1 MTMRPRGLAAAVTLL
16 SAATTAYEILVV
28 RLLAV
33 EQFHHFASMVI
44 GVALLGSGMSGTLAA
59 LLPPANSL
67 GAAARVRWAAA
78 ITAAALVASP
88 WATHAVRVEPT
99 QLAWDGAQW
108 ARLAALVVALAL
120 PFATGA
126 LATLTAFTV
135 EPERAGRLYGASF
148 AGGALGVALAIATLF
163 ALPPGQ
169 ALAVPP
175 LLGALGAL
183 WLCHTGALGLMGAGS
198 LAAAVLFITP
208 LWSLQL
214 TPYKSLPQLRAL
226 PGAQVV
232 AEETSP
238 LGWVMALQA
247 PSFRFAPG
255 LSLEYRGGFPAQTAL
270 LVDGDVAGVA
280 TDLRSAD
287 AAELAEALPTA
298 LPWALGPWRRVLLIG
313 VGSGLELKAA
323 LGHGA
328 EKVVTL
334 ELNPALLRL
343 SRKLAPPD
351 TVEAQ
356 RIEDRAGD
364 ARGELAQ
371 PGEPF
376 DLITLT
382 PAVGYGASIAGVRA
396 LDEDFLH
403 TVDAYEL
410 YLRRL
415 ATGGVLSVTNW
426 LSVPPRESVRT
437 ILTAAEALRR
447 VTGSASHGLLVA
459 RSWGTVTVLARPAGY
474 TPGELARL
482 RDFAR
487 QRSLDLDWPLEVS
500 GDTEPFHAID
510 DPALREAA
518 AAAVTSPR
526 EAARFAG
533 ASAFDVAP
541 VDDARPYPHHFVRPG
556 SMLAFLRSARGT
568 WLPFAEW
575 GPIAITAT
583 FVQAVLVSLLLLLA
597 PAAIWARRTTT
608 TVSLPVLIGFFAALG
623 FAYVAAELAAIQQ
636 LGLLLGHPVYAVA
649 GALTVLL
656 ACSGAGSA
664 WSDRIAPSLGPRA
677 CASLAL
683 LLSLAA
689 AMLLGGVHALQ
700 AAALPV
706 RALAAFGCL
715 AVPAFLMG
723 LPFPLGLRSLA
734 QGRGEVAWAWAANG
748 FASVIG
754 APCGA
759 LIGLEAGSRVLFLAA
774 GAAYA
779 LAGVLHWS
787 ALRGHGD
794 WALKR
799 NDARVP
805 P

>member
-1 MTMRPRGLAAAVTLL
+1 
-16 SAATTAYEILVV
+16 
-28 RLLAV
+28 
-33 EQFHHFASMVI
+33 
-44 GVALLGSGMSGTLAA
+44 
-59 LLPPANSL
+59 
-67 GAAARVRWAAA
+67 
-78 ITAAALVASP
+78 
-88 WATHAVRVEPT
+88 
-99 QLAWDGAQW
+99 
-108 ARLAALVVALAL
+108 
-120 PFATGA
+120 
-126 LATLTAFTV
+126 
-135 EPERAGRLYGASF
+135 
-148 AGGALGVALAIATLF
+148 
-163 ALPPGQ
+163 
-169 ALAVPP
+169 
-175 LLGALGAL
+175 
-183 WLCHTGALGLMGAGS
+183 
-198 LAAAVLFITP
+198 
-208 LWSLQL
+208 
-214 TPYKSLPQLRAL
+214 
-226 PGAQVV
+226 
-232 AEETSP
+232 
-238 LGWVMALQA
+238 
-247 PSFRFAPG
+247 
-255 LSLEYRGGFPAQTAL
+255 
-270 LVDGDVAGVA
+270 
-280 TDLRSAD
+280 
-287 AAELAEALPTA
+287 
-298 LPWALGPWRRVLLIG
+298 
-313 VGSGLELKAA
+313 
-323 LGHGA
+323 
-328 EKVVTL
+328 
-334 ELNPALLRL
+334 
-343 SRKLAPPD
+343 
-351 TVEAQ
+351 
-356 RIEDRAGD
+356 
-364 ARGELAQ
+364 
-371 PGEPF
+371 
-376 DLITLT
+376 
-382 PAVGYGASIAGVRA
+382 
-396 LDEDFLH
+396 
-403 TVDAYEL
+403 
-410 YLRRL
+410 
-415 ATGGVLSVTNW
+415 
-426 LSVPPRESVRT
+426 
-437 ILTAAEALRR
+437 
-447 VTGSASHGLLVA
+447 
-459 RSWGTVTVLARPAGY
+459 
-474 TPGELARL
+474 
-482 RDFAR
+482 
-487 QRSLDLDWPLEVS
+487 
-500 GDTEPFHAID
+500 
-510 DPALREAA
+510 
-518 AAAVTSPR
+518 
-526 EAARFAG
+526 
-533 ASAFDVAP
+533 
-541 VDDARPYPHHFVRPG
+541 
-556 SMLAFLRSARGT
+556 MLAFLRSARGT